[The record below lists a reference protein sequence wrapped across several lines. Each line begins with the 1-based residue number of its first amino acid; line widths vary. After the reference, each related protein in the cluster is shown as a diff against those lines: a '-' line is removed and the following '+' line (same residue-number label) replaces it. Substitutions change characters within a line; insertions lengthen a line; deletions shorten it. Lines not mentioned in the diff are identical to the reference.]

1 MTAGADGIRKPW
13 DAAVL
18 AAALLCIDPP
28 RLGGVA
34 VRARAGAV
42 RECWI
47 KLVEQLLPPGSPMR
61 RVPLHIADGRLLGG
75 LDLAATLTAGRPV
88 SERGLL
94 SEADGGVIVL
104 QSAERLDSSSIARIT
119 GAMDQGKIDVARD
132 GFSFEAA
139 SRVGVIAFDEGI
151 ADDEVPPPA
160 LLDRLAFCIDLDAIR
175 VRDAVIPA
183 DLVGRVAA
191 ARDRAGKVDA
201 GDGIVVALCQA
212 ALAMGIDSSRAVLLA
227 LNVARAAAAL
237 DGRSSVTEADAALA
251 AEFVLAPR
259 ATVFPSPEPA
269 PDEEQNP
276 PDPPPPENP
285 ENQDQPDDP
294 HDGNQELADMVLEA
308 AIAAIPL
315 GLLASLRLQHAQRLR
330 ARTSGRAGA
339 KQKSAKHGRP
349 LGARR
354 GELRAGA
361 RLNVIETLRAAA
373 MWQSLRR
380 RERGLRSGA
389 ADTSSRRLD
398 IRKDDFRI
406 THFRSQTE
414 TTTIFVVDASGSA
427 ALNRLAEAKGAVEL
441 LLADCYVRRDRV
453 ALIAFRG
460 KTAEL
465 LLPPT
470 RSLVRAKRSL
480 AGLPG
485 GGGTPV
491 AHGLDAAA
499 LLCDVVRR
507 KGQLPTVIVLTDG
520 RANIARNGAPGRP
533 QAEADAAVAARA
545 LALAGISSLVI
556 DTSPKPAQQSERL
569 AAAMG
574 AVYMPLPYAD
584 ASMVSKAVRATV
596 DGRHPARSQPGS
608 KSAWTA

>member
-1 MTAGADGIRKPW
+1 MTDGVTVIRKPW
-13 DAAVL
+13 DQAVL

-28 RLGGVA
+28 LLGGIA
-34 VRARAGAV
+34 VRARAGVV
-42 RECWI
+42 RERWI
-47 KLVEQLLPPGSPMR
+47 KLVERLLHPGSPMR

-94 SEADGGVIVL
+94 SEADGGIIVL

-132 GFSFEAA
+132 GFSFEAT

-151 ADDEVPPPA
+151 ADDEGPPAA
-160 LLDRLAFCIDLDAIR
+160 LLDRLAFRIDLES
-175 VRDAVIPA
+175 VRAHQAVVP
-183 DLVGRVAA
+183 DDFVLRVAA
-191 ARDRAGKVDA
+191 ARARAGSVEA
-201 GDGIVVALCQA
+201 GDDIVVALCQA
-212 ALAMGIDSSRAVLLA
+212 ALAMGINSSRAVLLA
-227 LNVARAAAAL
+227 LNVSRAAAAL
-237 DGRSSVTEADAALA
+237 DGRSSVTEADATLA
-251 AEFVLAPR
+251 AELVLAPR
-259 ATVFPSPEPA
+259 ATMFPSPEPA
-269 PDEEQNP
+269 PDEQQNQ
-276 PDPPPPENP
+276 PDPPPPEEP
-285 ENQDQPDDP
+285 DNQDQPDNP
-294 HDGNQELADMVLEA
+294 SDGIQELADMVLEA
-308 AIAAIPL
+308 AMAAIPP
-315 GLLASLRLQHAQRLR
+315 GLLASLRLEQSQRIR
-330 ARTSGRAGA
+330 SRTSGRAGA

-373 MWQSLRR
+373 MWQPLRR
-380 RERGLRSGA
+380 RERALRSGGPEPLA
-389 ADTSSRRLD
+389 RRVD
-398 IRKDDFRI
+398 VRKDDFRI
-406 THFRSQTE
+406 THFRNQTE

-485 GGGTPV
+485 GGSTPV

-507 KGQLPTVIVLTDG
+507 KGQVPTVIVLTDG

-533 QAEADAAVAARA
+533 QAEADAEVSARA
-545 LALAGISSLVI
+545 LALAGISALVI

-569 AAAMG
+569 AAAMD
-574 AVYMPLPYAD
+574 AVYLPLPYAD
-584 ASMVSKAVRATV
+584 ASVLSKAVRATV
-596 DGRHPARSQPGS
+596 DGRQPARPQLGS